1 MNVLEGAS
9 RMQRAG
15 RAMVIIALSAFTLC
29 AIFAAIYAFL
39 PAYFHVSEVFGIVL
53 PLLIAVLWICATTV
67 ALGGILWIGGWILEG
82 FFHHH
87 PL

>member
-1 MNVLEGAS
+1 MNIQEGAS

-29 AIFAAIYAFL
+29 AVLAAVFAFL
-39 PAYFHVSEVFGIVL
+39 PSYLHVSEIFGIVL
-53 PLLIAVLWICATTV
+53 PLLIAVLWICATAS

-82 FFHHH
+82 FFHHTH
-87 PL
+87 